1 MIIEI
6 ANDAK
11 ATNIKINGTV
21 VFSPVLGLVVFC
33 SSVSLLFSSIA
44 LLSSSSSSSSMA
56 SIEPSVVV
64 PIVVSVVEIVLTMPG
79 CVVDVEDELIIGV
92 VDVELVDE
100 VELVELVLEVELVDE
115 VELVELVLEVV
126 LVDEV
131 ELVELVLDVEL
142 VDEVEL
148 VELVLDVVLVDEV
161 VLVEL
166 VLEVELVDEVELV
179 ELVLDVV
186 LVVVVVITTG
196 LSLIG
201 FNKSFVTQVGFPFAS
216 NDSLYSFN
224 PNKAP
229 SLILTVSSSVV
240 TLTVNIEL
248 LSLAPPASSFILKSV
263 KVLSVAGSPP
273 SLYSVFS
280 GI

>member
-21 VFSPVLGLVVFC
+21 VFWPVLGLVVF
-33 SSVSLLFSSIA
+33 SASVSLLFSSIV

-56 SIEPSVVV
+56 SIESSVVV

-100 VELVELVLEVELVDE
+100 VELIEPVLEVVLVDE

-131 ELVELVLDVEL
+131 ELVELVLDVVL

-161 VLVEL
+161 
-166 VLEVELVDEVELV
+166 ELV

-186 LVVVVVITTG
+186 LVVVVITTG

-201 FNKSFVTQVGFPFAS
+201 FNRSFVTQVGFPFAS
-216 NDSLYSFN
+216 NDSSYSFN

-229 SLILTVSSSVV
+229 SLILTASSSVV

-248 LSLAPPASSFILKSV
+248 LSLASPASSFILKSV

-273 SLYSVFS
+273 SLYSVS
-280 GI
+280 ILALVTR

>member
-1 MIIEI
+1 MLE
-6 ANDAK
+6 
-11 ATNIKINGTV
+11 
-21 VFSPVLGLVVFC
+21 
-33 SSVSLLFSSIA
+33 
-44 LLSSSSSSSSMA
+44 
-56 SIEPSVVV
+56 
-64 PIVVSVVEIVLTMPG
+64 
-79 CVVDVEDELIIGV
+79 
-92 VDVELVDE
+92 VELVDE

-131 ELVELVLDVEL
+131 ELVELVLE
-142 VDEVEL
+142 
-148 VELVLDVVLVDEV
+148 VVLVDEG
-161 VLVEL
+161 
-166 VLEVELVDEVELV
+166 

-201 FNKSFVTQVGFPFAS
+201 FNRSFVTQVGFPFAS
-216 NDSLYSFN
+216 NDSSYSFN

-248 LSLAPPASSFILKSV
+248 LSLVSPASSFILKSV